1 MPKIKKNGEKK
12 IKTEKEK
19 AIQKEFLLLKRNCNL
34 QDDNLKLNEKLL
46 FETARTIV
54 NLKELNQNIDDNG
67 YILPNGKLNPAGRE
81 IVKLRACFNS
91 QIQLLNR
98 LKKQNLNNS
107 EMVDFSEYE

>member
-1 MPKIKKNGEKK
+1 MAKTEKK
-12 IKTEKEK
+12 VKKEKKSEKEK
-19 AIQKEFLLLKRNCNL
+19 AIHKEFLLLKRNCNL

-46 FETARTIV
+46 FETARTII
-54 NLKELNQNIDDNG
+54 NIRELNQNIDDNG
-67 YILPNGKLNPAGRE
+67 YILANGKLNPAGRE